1 MQRGIYMR
9 NTDQIIARLFIF
21 TIGLLVMSL
30 GIVLIILS
38 DFGASPWDVFHVGL
52 FYQLGLTIG
61 TWSIVVGLFILGV
74 SAIITRE
81 WPKFGAYL
89 NMIMVGVFIDM
100 YMLLPFLYRA
110 GRLVGK
116 NSYVFCGHGHL
127 CIWNGY
133 LSLSSVGAGPR
144 DSLMLAMT
152 DITGWKVANV
162 RRIMEVTVLIIGWML
177 GGPVF
182 IGTLIF
188 SLAVGTFIGLALPHC
203 RLLTNKWLRK
213 LNNSKSNNDIEKE
226 ASL

>member
-1 MQRGIYMR
+1 MR

-30 GIVLIILS
+30 GIVFIILS
-38 DFGASPWDVFHVGL
+38 DFGASPWDVLHVGL

-100 YMLLPFLYRA
+100 YMLLPFLTEPDE
-110 GRLVGK
+110 LVGK
-116 NSYVFCGHGHL
+116 NSYVFCGHDHL

-133 LSLSSVGAGPR
+133 LSLSSVGSRPTR
-144 DSLMLAMT
+144 
-152 DITGWKVANV
+152 
-162 RRIMEVTVLIIGWML
+162 
-177 GGPVF
+177 
-182 IGTLIF
+182 
-188 SLAVGTFIGLALPHC
+188 
-203 RLLTNKWLRK
+203 
-213 LNNSKSNNDIEKE
+213 
-226 ASL
+226 

>member
-1 MQRGIYMR
+1 MR
-9 NTDQIIARLFIF
+9 NTDQIIVRLFIF

-38 DFGASPWDVFHVGL
+38 DFGASPWDVLHVGL

-89 NMIMVGVFIDM
+89 NMIMVGIFIDM
-100 YMLLPFLYRA
+100 YMLLPFLTEPDGWLGKTA
-110 GRLVGK
+110 MFFVGMII
-116 NSYVFCGHGHL
+116 YAYGMG
-127 CIWNGY
+127 IY
-133 LSLSSVGAGPR
+133 LSAQLGAGPR

-162 RRIMEVTVLIIGWML
+162 RRIMEVTVLDYRVDARRTCFHWNADL
-177 GGPVF
+177 
-182 IGTLIF
+182 
-188 SLAVGTFIGLALPHC
+188 
-203 RLLTNKWLRK
+203 
-213 LNNSKSNNDIEKE
+213 
-226 ASL
+226 